1 MLGRYLYDIESY
13 KNFFCVTFKD
23 YDTKEVFVFEI
34 SIRRNDYL
42 ELIEFLKSKVKV
54 LIAFN
59 NHHYDDIIL
68 NCLLKRFEIFRK
80 STFIDITRELKK
92 LTNKIIVEEDYNYIR
107 PYKYGLPFISIDLF
121 RYWSKKARIDK
132 KLSLKSLA
140 VNMNWHKIQDLPIE
154 ADAEVNVEDIVMLL
168 LYNLNDVEI
177 TEALCIKLK
186 DDINLRYAARKKYG
200 FDCLSWDGVKL
211 GYNILVKRYCDR
223 TNSDPSIIREL
234 RTVRD
239 HVNIGEVI
247 FPHIKFEEGSLDFET
262 YIKDKKLIY
271 KFKSFSGLLN
281 HLNSRKVT
289 NVKELGCEV
298 FYDGNR
304 YDIGSGG
311 LHTYHNPTIFI
322 PEEDEEIWDI
332 DVSSYYP
339 SLGALWNI
347 APEHL
352 GKEFSEELDTMRLE
366 RIDLKHRGLGKSSD
380 ANLSK
385 LAMNGGYFGNLKN
398 EYTAMLDMKAFLKI
412 TINGQLSLMMLSQQ
426 LTNMGAHILMC
437 NTDGITFKV
446 KKNLLSEA
454 KTICSKWEEMT
465 KLELEWVKYEKI
477 IVRDINN
484 YLALYYDKGKLTT
497 KEKGAFMT
505 DPELDKSR
513 NMLIIAK
520 AIKEYFLNGTDVDTF
535 IRNHKNIYDFCTCQK
550 VGKDYQVYHNGE
562 IQQRLNRYY
571 VSKKGAFLYKSQDGV
586 NMQHMFKGFGVKIF
600 NNYEDKEDYEID
612 YSFYISE
619 CRKALL
625 ELEPIQMSLF

>member
-1 MLGRYLYDIESY
+1 MLKRYLYDIESY

-34 SIRRNDYL
+34 SIRKNDIF
-42 ELIEFLKSKVKV
+42 ELLSFLKGNIL

-59 NHHYDDIIL
+59 NHHYDDLLL
-68 NCLLKRFEIFRK
+68 NYVIKNSRRLIN
-80 STFIDITRELKK
+80 SSYIDICKELKY
-92 LTNKIIVEEDYNYIR
+92 LTNKIIEEEDELYIR
-107 PYKYGLPFISIDLF
+107 PYKYNLPFKTIDLF

-140 VNMNWHKIQDLPIE
+140 VNMNWHKIQDLPIPP
-154 ADAEVNVEDIVMLL
+154 DALIEESEIELLL

-177 TEALCIKLK
+177 TEELCKRLK
-186 DDINLRYAARKKYG
+186 DDINLRYAAKKKYG

-211 GYNILVKRYCDR
+211 GYNILIKRYCDR
-223 TNSDPSIIREL
+223 TGNDEREVKQLRTIRESVDL
-234 RTVRD
+234 KD
-239 HVNIGEVI
+239 II
-247 FPHIKFEEGSLDFET
+247 FPFIQFDKGNLSYET

-271 KFKSFSGLLN
+271 KFKSFDGLLN
-281 HLNSRKVT
+281 HLKSIKVT
-289 NVKELGCEV
+289 TVKEIGCEV
-298 FYDGNR
+298 YYNNNR

-311 LHTYHNPTIFI
+311 LHTYHNPTIFT
-322 PEEDEEIWDI
+322 PEDDEEVWDI

-385 LAMNGGYFGNLKN
+385 LAMNGGFFGNLKN

-412 TINGQLSLMMLSQQ
+412 TINGQLSLMMLSQN
-426 LTNMGAHILMC
+426 LTNIGAQILMC
-437 NTDGITFKV
+437 NTDGVTFKI
-446 KKNLLSEA
+446 KKNLLSKA
-454 KTICSKWEEMT
+454 KEICSSWETMT
-465 KLELEWVKYEKI
+465 KMELEWVKYEKI

-513 NMLIIAK
+513 DLLVISK
-520 AIKEYFLNGTDVDTF
+520 AIKEYYLNNTDIESF
-535 IRNHKNIYDFCTCQK
+535 IRNHENIYDFCSCQK
-550 VGKDYQVYHNGE
+550 VGRDYKVYHNNQV
-562 IQQRLNRYY
+562 QQKLNRYY
-571 VSKKGAFLYKSQDGV
+571 ISKKGAFLYKSQDGV

-612 YSFYISE
+612 YNFYISE
-619 CRKALL
+619 CRKVLN
-625 ELEPIQMSLF
+625 ELEPLQLSLF